1 MARMTLLVLALL
13 AGACSRSSR
22 PAPRASIVDRP
33 AAPPPMATAMGAEVT
48 LPPPFHTPS
57 ARNPAELVPRP
68 AGTAPRVASGLRVSR
83 WAGGFQNARTMAL
96 GPDGSVFVSDAGR
109 GQVTVLRDDDHD
121 GVADER
127 REVFARGLEL
137 PFGLAFH
144 PDGWLYVGCTDRLVR
159 FRVAAGQHLP
169 SGGPEALI
177 PLPGRGYRQHWTRS
191 VALSADGAR
200 VFVGVGSETNV
211 EVEPDQRRAAIL
223 VAAADGS
230 GAHPMASGLRNP
242 VGLAVHPDTGALFT
256 VVNER
261 DELGDDLVP
270 DFLTEVREGA
280 FYGWPF
286 AYWGRHEDPRRAG
299 ERPELVARTVVP
311 DLSLGAHVAPVAMMF
326 PVRGGVG
333 VPRGDALVSLHGS
346 WNRSVRVGYTVVR
359 VRFREGHPTG
369 EVSEWMSGFLSPEGQ
384 AWGRP
389 AGLLELGDGT
399 VLVMDDGAQVIW
411 RVGPAT

>member
-1 MARMTLLVLALL
+1 MRATLLALGL
-13 AGACSRSSR
+13 IPLACSRSPR
-22 PAPRASIVDRP
+22 AAPRASLVDHP
-33 AAPPPMATAMGAEVT
+33 AVRAPSTAGEVT

-57 ARNPAELVPRP
+57 ARNPAEEVERP
-68 AGTAPRVASGLRVSR
+68 AGTAPRVAGGLRVTR
-83 WAGGFQNARTMAL
+83 WAEGFQNGRSMAL
-96 GPDGSVFVSDAGR
+96 GPDGSVFVSEAGAGR
-109 GQVTVLRDDDHD
+109 VTVLRDDDHD
-121 GVADER
+121 GAADGR

-169 SGGPEALI
+169 TGGPVELI
-177 PLPGRGYRQHWTRS
+177 ALPGRGYRQHWTRS
-191 VALSADGAR
+191 VALSADGSR

-211 EVEPDQRRAAIL
+211 EVEPDPRRAAVL
-223 VAAADGS
+223 VAAAADGS
-230 GAHPMASGLRNP
+230 GAHPMAGGLRNP

-270 DFLTEVREGA
+270 DFLTEVRDGA

-299 ERPELVARTVVP
+299 ERPDLVARAVVP

-326 PVRGGVG
+326 PVRGAVG

-369 EVSEWMSGFLSPEGQ
+369 EVSEWMGGFLSPGGQ

-389 AGLLELGDGT
+389 AGLLEMGDGA
-399 VLVMDDGAQVIW
+399 VLVMDDSAQVIW